1 MLSPLYSCLFNY
13 CNMNSTKQVS
23 REELFGLVNGKLS
36 MRINRYLAARF
47 RAANIG
53 ITVEQWTVLACL
65 WQKDK
70 ISQQSLSQITY
81 RDKTGMTR
89 MIDNLEKQG
98 FVIRVPDAADRRS
111 NLIYL
116 TQQGMDLEQRAS
128 AVVEEVVERTLSILT
143 ETEVNMGRA
152 LLKKIFD
159 NLA

>member
-1 MLSPLYSCLFNY
+1 
-13 CNMNSTKQVS
+13 
-23 REELFGLVNGKLS
+23 
-36 MRINRYLAARF
+36 
-47 RAANIG
+47 
-53 ITVEQWTVLACL
+53 
-65 WQKDK
+65 
-70 ISQQSLSQITY
+70 
-81 RDKTGMTR
+81 